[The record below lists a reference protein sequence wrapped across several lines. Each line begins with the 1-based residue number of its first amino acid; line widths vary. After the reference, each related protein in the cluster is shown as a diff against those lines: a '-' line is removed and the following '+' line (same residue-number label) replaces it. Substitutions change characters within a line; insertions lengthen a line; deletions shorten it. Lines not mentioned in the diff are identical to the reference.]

1 MEDYILLWIL
11 LVAIT
16 PLVLILFRG
25 VVLWYWGIKE
35 IGRLLESID
44 EKLGVII
51 DTQSGNKPEV
61 KMARA
66 SKNYHRNVY
75 ILLR

>member
-61 KMARA
+61 
-66 SKNYHRNVY
+66 
-75 ILLR
+75 